1 MALEYGEVGNA
12 DTLYDLRLVAVC
24 STLACTVEKEA
35 PAGAVVAPCKRRVAH
50 FGLDR
55 AFPIFSNTVADL
67 SMVFSR
73 SSASS
78 RVSVSK
84 SAVSRLTAASAW

>member
-1 MALEYGEVGNA
+1 MQIPTCGY
-12 DTLYDLRLVAVC
+12 
-24 STLACTVEKEA
+24 LASAAPWRVHSRKEA
-35 PAGAVVAPCKRRVAH
+35 PAGAVVALCKRHVAH